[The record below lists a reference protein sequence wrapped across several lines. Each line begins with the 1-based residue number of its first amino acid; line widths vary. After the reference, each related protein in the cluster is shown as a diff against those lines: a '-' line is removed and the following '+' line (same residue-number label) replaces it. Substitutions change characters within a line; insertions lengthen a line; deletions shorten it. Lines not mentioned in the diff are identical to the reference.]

1 VVEIGKSSVPAGELT
16 HLLLALERV
25 EDFYELIAFRA
36 NEGFFGHCFAAS
48 LTSLS
53 RPGKAQ
59 ITIDSPWVSD

>member
-1 VVEIGKSSVPAGELT
+1 
-16 HLLLALERV
+16 LLLALERV

-36 NEGFFGHCFAAS
+36 NEGFFGHRFAAS

-53 RPGKAQ
+53 QPGKAQ